1 MIIKMEYLHL
11 FETADEHN
19 EYYSSSGYS
28 EPWVA
33 YIEENGSV
41 SYNKQILDANKESW
55 ELFNEIFCD
64 NVTEE
69 DRNIF
74 SSVVVTVTSGWTH
87 TEAMNPLHKFTA
99 TFKQEGGMYYKLS
112 YTYMYSDMDEGRHTY
127 RCNGT
132 EHLWVPNT
140 GDR

>member
-1 MIIKMEYLHL
+1 MKYLHL
-11 FETADEHN
+11 FETAKGHN

-33 YIEENGSV
+33 YIEEDGSV
-41 SYNKQILDANKESW
+41 SYNKQILDANKGSW

-74 SSVVVTVTSGWTH
+74 SSVIVNVTSGWTQMMS
-87 TEAMNPLHKFTA
+87 THKFTA
-99 TFKQEGGMYYKLS
+99 TFIQKGGMYYKLS
-112 YTYMYSDMDEGRHTY
+112 YTYSYNDADEGQHTY
-127 RCNGT
+127 RCKGT

-140 GDR
+140 EK